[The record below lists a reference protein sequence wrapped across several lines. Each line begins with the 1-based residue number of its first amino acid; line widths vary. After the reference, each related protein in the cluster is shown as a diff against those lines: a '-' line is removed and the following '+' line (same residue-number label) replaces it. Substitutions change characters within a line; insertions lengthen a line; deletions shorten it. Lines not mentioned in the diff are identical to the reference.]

1 MENPYEA
8 SSREAYP
15 AASPSGSL
23 TPSVLQSL
31 AGTKPWVRLCSVMGF
46 ISASFMIL
54 AGFAMIMGGAAMGI
68 SSRQTAGLAGMP
80 VVMGLVYLVLSLLYL
95 IPSIKLWKYGSAIYR
110 LLSTNSIADLENAME
125 QQRGFWKFVG
135 IMIIIM
141 LAIMAVTFVAGALWS
156 LQPSR

>member
-1 MENPYEA
+1 
-8 SSREAYP
+8 
-15 AASPSGSL
+15 
-23 TPSVLQSL
+23 
-31 AGTKPWVRLCSVMGF
+31 
-46 ISASFMIL
+46 
-54 AGFAMIMGGAAMGI
+54 
-68 SSRQTAGLAGMP
+68 MP

-125 QQRGFWKFVG
+125 QQRSFWKFVG

-141 LAIMAVTFVAGALWS
+141 LAIMAVTFVGGALWS